1 MYLKKVDIK
10 EFKKAIFK
18 EYKKM
23 FPRLERKTYMTLKKS
38 YNHHITDIIE
48 VIEKEQFVGFIITNF
63 LKDNPYVQLEYIVIL
78 PKYQNKGYG
87 TNAIKL
93 LKELYKDYGG
103 IFIEIEKAG
112 EGKSEEENQIRQR
125 RAKFYEKLGFH
136 KMGFDL
142 ELYKIIYSP
151 YILPCSKNEFSDEKA
166 IKYFFEIYNA
176 TLGKRRVRKNYKINR
191 KL

>member
-10 EFKKAIFK
+10 EFKKLIFK
-18 EYKKM
+18 EYKKI
-23 FPRLERKTYMTLKKS
+23 FPRLERKLYMTLKKS
-38 YNHHITDIIE
+38 YNQHITDIIE
-48 VIEKEQFVGFIITNF
+48 IIEEEKFVGFIITNF
-63 LKDNPYVQLEYIVIL
+63 QKHNPYVQLEYIAIL
-78 PKYQNKGYG
+78 SEYRNKGYG

-93 LKELYKDYGG
+93 LKELYKEYDG
-103 IFIEIEKAG
+103 IFIEIEKTG
-112 EGKSEEENQIRQR
+112 EASSDEENQIRQR

-176 TLGKRRVRKNYKINR
+176 TLGKRRVRKNYKIVR
-191 KL
+191 